1 MVPVSHMVAFGV
13 AAMIIIVIPG
23 PNVMFAVGRAL
34 VLGRRAAVLSVVGTG
49 AGTTVCL
56 LAASAGLGA
65 LLMAWAMLF
74 LAVKIAG
81 AVYLIFLGVN
91 AIRERRKLS
100 EALRGKVPESDGR
113 RVLRQGFLVGAT
125 NPKTVVFFAAVL
137 PQFAVPEAGWLPL
150 QFLMLGAIFPVLQV
164 LSDVVWALG
173 AASARA
179 WFAHSPRRLEAVGA
193 TGGAMIIGV
202 GTTVAFSGNG

>member
-1 MVPVSHMVAFGV
+1 MVPLSHLVAFGL
-13 AAMIIIVIPG
+13 AALIIIVIPG
-23 PNVMFAVGRAL
+23 PNVMFSVGRAL

-49 AGTTVCL
+49 MGTTVCL
-56 LAASAGLGA
+56 VAASVGLGA

-81 AVYLIFLGVN
+81 ALYLIFLGAN

-100 EALRGKVPESDGR
+100 EALRAEIPVAEER
-113 RVLRQGFLVGAT
+113 RVLRQGFLVGVT

-150 QFLMLGAIFPVLQV
+150 QFLMIGAIFPVLQV
-164 LSDVVWALG
+164 LSDVVWAVG
-173 AASARA
+173 AASARQ
-179 WFAHSPRRLEAVGA
+179 WFARSPRRVEAVGA

>member
-1 MVPVSHMVAFGV
+1 MVPVSHVVAFGV
-13 AAMIIIVIPG
+13 AAVILIVIPG

-34 VLGRRAAVLSVVGTG
+34 VLGRRAAVLSVAGTG
-49 AGTTVCL
+49 AGTAVCL
-56 LAASAGLGA
+56 VGAAVGLGA

-74 LAVKIAG
+74 LVVRIAG
-81 AVYLIFLGVN
+81 AVYLIWLGGM
-91 AIRERRKLS
+91 AIRGRRKLGES
-100 EALRGKVPESDGR
+100 LRAGVPEGAQR
-113 RVLRQGFLVGAT
+113 RVVWQGFVVGAT

-137 PQFAVPEAGWLPL
+137 PQFAVPANGWLPV
-150 QFLMLGAIFPVLQV
+150 QFLVLGAIFPVLQV

-173 AASARA
+173 AASARE
-179 WFAHSPRRLEAVGA
+179 WFVRSPRRLEAVGA

>member
-1 MVPVSHMVAFGV
+1 MVPLSHMVAFGV

-23 PNVMFAVGRAL
+23 PNVMFSVGRAL

-49 AGTTVCL
+49 MGTTVCL
-56 LAASAGLGA
+56 VAASLGLGA

-81 AVYLIFLGVN
+81 ALYLIFLGAN

-100 EALRGKVPESDGR
+100 EALRAEIPAADER
-113 RVLRQGFLVGAT
+113 RVLRQGFLVGVT

-150 QFLMLGAIFPVLQV
+150 QFLVIGAVFPVLQV
-164 LSDVVWALG
+164 LSDIVWAVG
-173 AASARA
+173 AASARQ
-179 WFAHSPRRLEAVGA
+179 WFARSPRRVEAIGA

>member
-1 MVPVSHMVAFGV
+1 MVPLSHVLAFGV

-34 VLGRRAAVLSVVGTG
+34 VLGRRAAVLSVLGTG
-49 AGTTVCL
+49 MGTTVCL
-56 LAASAGLGA
+56 VAASLGLGA

-81 AVYLIFLGVN
+81 AVYLIFLGAM
-91 AIRERRKLS
+91 AIRERKKLS
-100 EALRGKVPESDGR
+100 EALRTVVPAEAER
-113 RVLRQGFLVGAT
+113 RVLRQGFMVGVS

-137 PQFAVPEAGWLPL
+137 PQFAVPSAGWLPL
-150 QFLMLGAIFPVLQV
+150 QFLVLGAIFPVLQV
-164 LSDVVWALG
+164 LSDVVWAVG

-179 WFAHSPRRLEAVGA
+179 WFARSPRRVEAVGA

-202 GTTVAFSGNG
+202 GASVAFTGNS

>member
-1 MVPVSHMVAFGV
+1 MVPVSHVVAFG
-13 AAMIIIVIPG
+13 AAAVILIVIPG

-49 AGTTVCL
+49 AGTAVCL
-56 LAASAGLGA
+56 VGAAVGLGA

-74 LAVKIAG
+74 LVVKIAG
-81 AVYLIFLGVN
+81 AVYLIWLGGM
-91 AIRERRKLS
+91 AIRGRRKLGES
-100 EALRGKVPESDGR
+100 LRAGVPEGAQR
-113 RVLRQGFLVGAT
+113 RVVRQGFVVGAT

-137 PQFAVPEAGWLPL
+137 PQFAVPANGWLPV
-150 QFLMLGAIFPVLQV
+150 QFLVLGAIFPVLQV

-173 AASARA
+173 AASARE
-179 WFAHSPRRLEAVGA
+179 WFARSPRRLEAVGA